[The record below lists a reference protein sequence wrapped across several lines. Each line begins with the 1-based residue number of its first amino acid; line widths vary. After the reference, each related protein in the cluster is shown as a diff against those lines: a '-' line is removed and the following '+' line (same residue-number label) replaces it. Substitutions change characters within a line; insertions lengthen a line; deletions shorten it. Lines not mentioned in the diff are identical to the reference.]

1 VTGPPDAR
9 PEAEVPY
16 TGVHRLVRRLIE
28 PAQDALVALL
38 AVALLAL
45 MARGLFTLALHAVSP
60 SFSVR
65 DVLAEA
71 LFVLLMV
78 ELQRLVIIYL
88 RDHHVSVDVMVE
100 ATIVAALRE
109 VQLRGA
115 LDLPPLELLAL
126 TAFVLGLGLLL
137 RFGDLRAPRPR
148 VRNHGRGLR
157 AATPHGTSS
166 PPPEGRA
173 APPRTAT

>member
-1 VTGPPDAR
+1 VTAPPAAADER
-9 PEAEVPY
+9 EVPY
-16 TGVHRLVRRLIE
+16 TGVHRLVRRFIE

-38 AVALLAL
+38 AVALLVL

-78 ELQRLVIIYL
+78 ELQRLVIMYL
-88 RDHHVSVDVMVE
+88 RDHHVSVDVVVE

-115 LDLPPLELLAL
+115 LDVAPLELFAL
-126 TAFVLGLGLLL
+126 TAFILALGVML
-137 RFGDLRAPRPR
+137 RYGDLRASQGRIR
-148 VRNHGRGLR
+148 GHGRAGR
-157 AATPHGTSS
+157 DATQPDTS
-166 PPPEGRA
+166 
-173 APPRTAT
+173 